1 VHVNRV
7 LATRRYRWVVFDA
20 DGTLFDFEHA
30 EEVAL
35 ARTFTDF
42 GLTLSSEMLRTYQA
56 ISAVLWR
63 KLEAGEM
70 SWQRLRTARFEEL
83 LSREGIDLDPAGISD
98 RYVQNLGRE
107 GRLLPDAEAVVRELA
122 PRFGLLLATNGIAE
136 VQRRRLGGSVIRPFF
151 TDLVIS
157 EEIGVSK
164 PAREFFAEAFKR
176 MGHPERDEV
185 LVVGDGLSSDIAGGA
200 GFGTDTCWFNPRR
213 AVNDSPVT
221 PTYEISALPELLDIL
236 GPTRTE

>member
-1 VHVNRV
+1 MHVNRV
-7 LATRRYRWVVFDA
+7 LATRRYRWIVFDA
-20 DGTLFDFEHA
+20 DETLFDFKHA

-42 GLTLSSEMLRTYQA
+42 GLTLSPEMLHTYQA

-70 SWQRLRTARFEEL
+70 SWQRLKTVRFEEL
-83 LSREGIDLDPAGISD
+83 LSREGLDVDPSPISD
-98 RYVQNLGRE
+98 RYIERLGRE

-136 VQRRRLGGSVIRPFF
+136 VQRRRLGGSSIRPFF
-151 TDLVIS
+151 EDLLIS

-164 PAREFFAEAFKR
+164 PAGEFFAEAFAR
-176 MGHPERDEV
+176 MGQPERTEV

-200 GFGTDTCWFNPRR
+200 AFGLDTCWFNPLR
-213 AVNDSPVT
+213 AANDSAVT
-221 PTYEISALPELLDIL
+221 PTYEISSLPELLDIVDAAH
-236 GPTRTE
+236 RE